1 MNKENL
7 IIDADQI
14 LSIFLYIV
22 LKAKVF
28 NLKGHVNL
36 IYDFGRKVVQNGQ
49 MGYYVT
55 TIEACI
61 MQVEAMS
68 SDLLLKLKDYS
79 ERA

>member
-1 MNKENL
+1 MNQENL
-7 IIDADQI
+7 VIDADQI

-22 LKAKVF
+22 IKAKVM

-36 IYDFGRKVVQNGQ
+36 IYDFGRKIIQNGQ

-61 MQVEAMS
+61 LQVESMG
-68 SDLLLKLKDYS
+68 SDLLNMIKDYA
-79 ERA
+79 ERN